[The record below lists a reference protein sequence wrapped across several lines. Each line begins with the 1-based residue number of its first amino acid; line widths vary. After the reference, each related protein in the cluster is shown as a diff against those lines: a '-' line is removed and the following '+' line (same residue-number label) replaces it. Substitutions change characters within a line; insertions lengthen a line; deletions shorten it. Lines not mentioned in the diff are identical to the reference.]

1 MKTTTIN
8 NIRHC
13 IRAAICLLILF
24 RSLHLSVHAQML
36 NTPFELSEQLLLSPT
51 ERHFGEISL
60 LSRKQETDPIFLCNG
75 GSEERVLR
83 DSAFVRFGSAY
94 GDIRGDYLPYN
105 GNNYSSL
112 SLQSGGRI
120 NVRNYGTLR
129 GNASYSRGIHKHIG
143 WNAVRNVEAYY
154 PYLVS
159 DSTGGDYHFE
169 DYRIASNYTFR
180 AGSLPLNIG
189 LTYKGEIAYRL
200 TDPRTTNTT
209 GALELSAAT
218 ALSLP
223 KAQTLLLSA
232 AYLYHRQHI
241 TLYNWRPG
249 QQDKYFV
256 SYGFGQVDVGNS
268 PIWFGISRMN
278 YVSGWKI
285 GSLLDNHRGGL
296 LCLDYY
302 GYYLNTEEQSSIN
315 LFALLYNR
323 LRLSGQKHWP
333 RLSLSFSADYAL
345 RQGIERI
352 YEDYQP
358 DDQYH
363 IYDLRIL
370 AVRRWYL
377 LNEFAAQLQA
387 AYRFLNQ
394 RKHHLQVNIGGDFYG
409 IDETYR
415 KHGHH
420 VMNTA
425 LRPFAGIVYD
435 HLGAKCD
442 YGLMLSAAYR
452 LVPSRTFR
460 VRTIQK
466 EQLDYQLSF
475 LPHAYRSRE
484 GVELRSSAYFSVSIK
499 GAHRLKAEIHLSG
512 DLTRRKDGVAY
523 GKEPAVVSH
532 ILSDPQV
539 ECTEGHLFGGGCNIS
554 YLF

>member
-1 MKTTTIN
+1 MKTTTIS
-8 NIRHC
+8 IRPC
-13 IRAAICLLILF
+13 IRAAISLLFLF
-24 RSLHLSVHAQML
+24 GPMLLSMQAQML
-36 NTPFELSEQLLLSPT
+36 RTPFELSEQLLLSPS
-51 ERHFGEISL
+51 ERQFGEICL
-60 LSRKQETDPIFLCNG
+60 LSREKLADPIFPDRG
-75 GSEERVLR
+75 RVEESELR
-83 DSAFVRFGSAY
+83 DSAFVRFSSAY

-112 SLQSGGRI
+112 SFLSGGRI
-120 NVRNYGTLR
+120 NVRSYGILR

-143 WNAVRNVEAYY
+143 WNAVRNAEAYY

-180 AGSLPLNIG
+180 SGRLPLNVG

-218 ALSLP
+218 SLSLP
-223 KAQTLLLSA
+223 KKQTLLLST

-278 YVSGWKI
+278 YLSGWKI
-285 GSLLDNHRGGL
+285 GSRLDNQRGGQL
-296 LCLDYY
+296 GLDYY

-323 LRLSGQKHWP
+323 LRFYGQKHWS

-363 IYDLRIL
+363 IYDFRIL

-387 AYRFLNQ
+387 AYRILNQ
-394 RKHHLQVNIGGDFYG
+394 GKYLLQVNMGGDFYG
-409 IDETYR
+409 SDETYR

-420 VMNTA
+420 VMNTV

-452 LVPSRTFR
+452 FVPSQIFR

-484 GVELRSSAYFSVSIK
+484 GVELRSSGYISMSIQ
-499 GAHRLKAEIHLSG
+499 GSHQLKIEVQFYG
-512 DLTRRKDGVAY
+512 DLSRRKDGVSY
-523 GKEPAVVSH
+523 GKELGVVSH
-532 ILSDPQV
+532 ILSDPQA
-539 ECTEGHLFGGGCNIS
+539 ECTEGHSFGGGCNIS

>member
-1 MKTTTIN
+1 MKTTTIS
-8 NIRHC
+8 IRPC
-13 IRAAICLLILF
+13 IRAAVSLLFLF
-24 RSLHLSVHAQML
+24 GSTHLSMQAQML
-36 NTPFELSEQLLLSPT
+36 RTPFERSEQLLLSPT
-51 ERHFGEISL
+51 ERQFGEICL
-60 LSRKQETDPIFLCNG
+60 LSREKVADPIFPDRG
-75 GSEERVLR
+75 GVKESELR
-83 DSAFVRFGSAY
+83 DSAFVCFGSAY

-112 SLQSGGRI
+112 SLLSGGRI
-120 NVRNYGTLR
+120 NVRSYGTLR

-143 WNAVRNVEAYY
+143 WNAIRNAEAYY

-180 AGSLPLNIG
+180 AGRLPLNIG

-209 GALELSAAT
+209 GALELSVAT
-218 ALSLP
+218 SLSLP

-256 SYGFGQVDVGNS
+256 SYGFGQVDVSNS

-278 YVSGWKI
+278 YLSGWKI
-285 GSLLDNHRGGL
+285 GSLLVNQCGGQL
-296 LCLDYY
+296 GLDYY

-323 LRLSGQKHWP
+323 LRFYGQKHWS

-387 AYRFLNQ
+387 AYRILNQ
-394 RKHHLQVNIGGDFYG
+394 GKHLLQVNMGSDFYG
-409 IDETYR
+409 SDETYR

-452 LVPSRTFR
+452 FVPSQIFR

-484 GVELRSSAYFSVSIK
+484 GVELRSSGYISMPIQGS
-499 GAHRLKAEIHLSG
+499 HQLKIEVQFYG
-512 DLTRRKDGVAY
+512 DLSRRKDGVSY
-523 GKEPAVVSH
+523 GKEPGVVSH
-532 ILSDPQV
+532 ILSDPQA
-539 ECTEGHLFGGGCNIS
+539 ECTEGHSFGGGCNIS